1 MKSANIITL
10 VRIALVPLF
19 MIVYL
24 LEIPYHETIAFV
36 LFLLASATDKLD
48 GYIARK
54 YNQITD
60 FGKFI
65 DPLADKILITAALV
79 MLSESAVVP
88 SWVVVLIVSREFVV
102 TGLRTV
108 AMSSG
113 RVIAAS
119 SWGKAKMVVQ
129 VITVAFLLT
138 PLRTLYLG
146 PIAISALLIGVMTI
160 VTIWSGAD
168 YLILNRD
175 LFRNEI

>member
-10 VRIALVPLF
+10 IRIAIVPIF

-24 LEIPYHETIAFV
+24 LEIPYHEAIAFV

-48 GYIARK
+48 GHIARK
-54 YNQITD
+54 YNQVSD

-79 MLSESAVVP
+79 MMSEAGIIP
-88 SWVVVLIVSREFVV
+88 SWIVALIISRECVV

-129 VITVAFLLT
+129 VITVGYLLT
-138 PLRTLYLG
+138 PLRTMLLG
-146 PIAISALLIGVMTI
+146 SVAIGSVLIGIMAI
-160 VTIWSGAD
+160 VTVWSGAD

-175 LFRNEI
+175 LFHDTK